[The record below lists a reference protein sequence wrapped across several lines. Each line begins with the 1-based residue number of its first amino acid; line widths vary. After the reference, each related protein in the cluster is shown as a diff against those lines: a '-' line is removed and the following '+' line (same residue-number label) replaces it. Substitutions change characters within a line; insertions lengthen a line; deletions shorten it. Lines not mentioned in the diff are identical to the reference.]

1 MNINIYQIRFEG
13 FFARLV
19 PVAFSLIKLTAL
31 IAIEQKKKK
40 KHVLLNNVLFGLLL
54 LENIIFNLIFV
65 LNI

>member
-31 IAIEQKKKK
+31 IAIEQQKKK
-40 KHVLLNNVLFGLLL
+40 NMYF
-54 LENIIFNLIFV
+54 
-65 LNI
+65 